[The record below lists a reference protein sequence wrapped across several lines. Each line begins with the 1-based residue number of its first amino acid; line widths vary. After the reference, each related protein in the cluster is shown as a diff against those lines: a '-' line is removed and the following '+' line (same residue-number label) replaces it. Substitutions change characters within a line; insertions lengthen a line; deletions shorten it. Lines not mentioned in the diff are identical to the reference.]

1 MIIELE
7 IGDKTVE
14 AFRRIFKSKEE
25 VDYREIKL
33 VVNELK
39 ISRRDLALVRL
50 WLGVKSLE
58 HPDYSRHWLLRY
70 GSEGR
75 RKLYGM
81 EQQNQ

>member
-7 IGDKTVE
+7 IGDKTVG

-58 HPDYSRHWLLRY
+58 RPDYSRHWLLRY

>member
-50 WLGVKSLE
+50 CLGVKSLE
-58 HPDYSRHWLLRY
+58 RPDYSRHWLLRY

-81 EQQNQ
+81 EQQN

>member
-58 HPDYSRHWLLRY
+58 RPDYSRHWLLRY
-70 GSEGR
+70 GSEDR

-81 EQQNQ
+81 EQQN

>member
-7 IGDKTVE
+7 ICDKTVE

-58 HPDYSRHWLLRY
+58 RPDYSRHWLLRY

>member
-39 ISRRDLALVRL
+39 ISRRYLALVRL

-58 HPDYSRHWLLRY
+58 RPDYSRHWLLRY

>member
-58 HPDYSRHWLLRY
+58 RSDYSRHWLLRY

-81 EQQNQ
+81 EQQN

>member
-50 WLGVKSLE
+50 WLGV
-58 HPDYSRHWLLRY
+58 H
-70 GSEGR
+70 
-75 RKLYGM
+75 
-81 EQQNQ
+81 